1 MNAASLDN
9 GLLANQ
15 EPSRRV
21 GKRMRITRACDMCRK
36 KKVKCHATPGT
47 ACSNCIDAGTPCE
60 FNQSAK
66 KRGPP
71 KGYIGALET
80 RIERIERLLADQT
93 AEQQKL
99 SPTMSAASLTA
110 RGKKTSSNGDPLLY
124 CRKLPRGALADRV
137 RLIGDT
143 SLIQQLFQYKIPA
156 GRLDELGTSGV
167 HYRLFGRQ
175 VVQMM
180 AHSSTT
186 GASPDIG
193 CEERPQTINPE
204 LFFQRQTGVN
214 FWIYSNTGADRHTSD
229 RLLQIYFLNVHPILP
244 VVNKTEFLKQY
255 RDQAD
260 TYPSA
265 DLLNAMFGA
274 ASRYLVCESKRQRSK
289 GRYVPPDV
297 SWDVPSQWCYQF
309 FEQASSAVTNSAWSS
324 SISKVQAMLLLHNTS
339 SHINAKESTAWILN
353 GLAIRVAQGFGLN
366 RCCDEWDI
374 PDSEKELRK
383 RVWWALHISDRFQA
397 TALGRPVSI
406 REEDNDVTYP
416 NPSVSWKEVLDEPE
430 DEDDDATP
438 RFPSATFRPESIQG
452 EIEFYQ
458 LFIQLIKL
466 SEILGRILQGLY
478 TPRAQQYSIMQG
490 SDAIVTQL
498 DHELTQWRFGFPK
511 ALENTNFRDFDDQKG
526 YFASSIASILL
537 CYFACLILLHRPFIE
552 RQGIYATGAAAQDRP
567 SYLSFRIST
576 SAASRGI
583 HIADQMTKRDF
594 VMFPY
599 AFNIYP
605 IFQFC
610 LIHIYNARNPDGR
623 ISAPGR
629 TELRRAMGVV
639 ERLRSMSTAS
649 KMLYDV
655 VGLITEALQADLG
668 LQNNGQQ
675 NNDPNAFTQQQQQQ
689 PAAANDGYPPQ
700 AVTNHRNHNNDEES
714 WNTMLDTSSTM
725 AQQPLLHLKEG
736 KPVDMSTSAMQNT
749 TPASQEIYTLKQFG
763 YNVPDDPKELDHM
776 LQDMASYSKLETLQ
790 SMSASFNQQQQNI
803 YKAHPSKST
812 STHQLSHQPAT
823 PTPSIYA
830 SSSSSSSATPFGLYN
845 TTTTTTP
852 TSMSLTT
859 TDRPFSL
866 PHSYHNSIQEPFH
879 STTNLSNNMIP
890 LEQQRQP
897 TANASNSNVVFR
909 NHPNNPFASLSSSMD
924 WSEWYEWTQ
933 RATKPAH
940 EEQSTWPLASSQ

>member
-1 MNAASLDN
+1 MNAASFDN
-9 GLLANQ
+9 GLLGIQKPTGRA
-15 EPSRRV
+15 S
-21 GKRMRITRACDMCRK
+21 KRIRITRACDMCRK
-36 KKVKCHATPGT
+36 KKIKCHATPGT
-47 ACSNCIDAGTPCE
+47 PCSRCVDTNTPCE
-60 FNQSAK
+60 FSQSAK

-80 RIERIERLLADQT
+80 RIEKIERLLADHTTGKSTQ
-93 AEQQKL
+93 
-99 SPTMSAASLTA
+99 MSAVSLTA
-110 RGKKTSSNGDPLLY
+110 RERKRSSNGEPFLY
-124 CRKLPRGALADRV
+124 CRKLPQGALADHV
-137 RLIGDT
+137 RLIGET

-156 GRLDELGTSGV
+156 ARLDELGTSGV

-175 VVQMM
+175 VVQM
-180 AHSSTT
+180 TT
-186 GASPDIG
+186 NNNTMDASPDIG
-193 CEERPQTINPE
+193 YDERPQTINPE
-204 LFFQRQTGVN
+204 LFFQRHTGVN
-214 FWIYSNTGADRHTSD
+214 FWIYSTTGADRHTSD
-229 RLLQIYFLNVHPILP
+229 RLLQIYFLNIHPILP
-244 VVNKTEFLKQY
+244 VVNKIEFLKQY

-274 ASRYLVCESKRQRSK
+274 AARYLVCESKRQRSK
-289 GRYVPPDV
+289 GRHVPPDV
-297 SWDVPSQWCYQF
+297 SWDVPREWCRQF
-309 FEQASSAVTNSAWSS
+309 FEQASNAVTNSTWSS

-416 NPSVSWKEVLDEPE
+416 NPYVSWKEVLDEPE
-430 DEDDDATP
+430 DEEDDATP
-438 RFPSATFRPESIQG
+438 RFPSATFRPESIKG

-458 LFIQLIKL
+458 LFIQLVKL

-511 ALENTNFRDFDDQKG
+511 ALEHANFRDFDEQKG

-552 RQGIYATGAAAQDRP
+552 KQGIYATGAAAQDRP

-583 HIADQMTKRDF
+583 HIADQMTRRDF

-610 LIHIYNARNPDGR
+610 LIHIYNSRNPDGR

-629 TELRRAMGVV
+629 TELRKAMAVV

-649 KMLYDV
+649 RMLYDV

-668 LQNNGQQ
+668 LQGNGQPQ
-675 NNDPNAFTQQQQQQ
+675 QSHETTNESNAYPQQQH
-689 PAAANDGYPPQ
+689 PTTAATNDGYPHQ
-700 AVTNHRNHNNDEES
+700 AIGNCKNHNNDEES
-714 WNTMLDTSSTM
+714 WNTMLDISSTM

-736 KPVDMSTSAMQNT
+736 NPVDMSSSTMQST
-749 TPASQEIYTLKQFG
+749 TPATQEIYTLKQFG

-790 SMSASFNQQQQNI
+790 SMPSSSNQQQQQNI
-803 YKAHPSKST
+803 LTHASKPT
-812 STHQLSHQPAT
+812 PMHQLSHQPVTAI
-823 PTPSIYA
+823 PSIY
-830 SSSSSSSATPFGLYN
+830 SSSSSSSTSSSATFGLYN
-845 TTTTTTP
+845 PTSISSSSAIPALATTP
-852 TSMSLTT
+852 THREFPLSRSYDSIPEHFRSTSNMS
-859 TDRPFSL
+859 
-866 PHSYHNSIQEPFH
+866 
-879 STTNLSNNMIP
+879 NMVP
-890 LEQQRQP
+890 LEQQ
-897 TANASNSNVVFR
+897 ASNNNMFR
-909 NHPNNPFASLSSSMD
+909 NNPNNPFASLSSSMD
-924 WSEWYEWTQ
+924 WTEWYEWTQ
-933 RATKPAH
+933 RATQP
-940 EEQSTWPLASSQ
+940 SQDEPPSW